1 MSNNLYD
8 LNLFNRLGQR
18 FLCPVLALLAFTE
31 SGSAMAEEHI
41 DTTVYL
47 GEVNVVALKQE
58 HAVRSEAV
66 SATVIGRV
74 DLEDINAVSMKGL
87 SDVVPNFF
95 IPDYGS
101 RVTSSMYVR
110 GIGARMDQP
119 AVGLNVDN
127 VPILNKNGYD
137 FDLADIESVEML
149 RGPQS
154 TLYGRNTIGGLINI
168 STVSPMRYQGW
179 RLSASAGTGN
189 DYRLSAGW
197 YGKPTEKFA
206 TSLILSGSYLGGFFR
221 NNYDG
226 HFLDHELSGSFRWKS
241 DWRISQKVYL
251 QNAFSVSLLDQGGY
265 PYEYVETGEI
275 NYNDPCYY
283 KRFML
288 SDGLTLR
295 YRGNGFSM
303 TSITAVQH
311 LADNMTLD
319 QDFRPEP
326 FFTLT
331 QRQHDTSVTEDI
343 VFRGDHTG
351 SRYHWIAGAFLFY
364 RHLGMTAPVTFK
376 DKGISDLIEEHRNSA
391 NPYYPIRWDTRE
403 FPLDS
408 RFTIPTA
415 GAALYHESRF
425 ELGRWRLT
433 AGIRLDYET
442 TTLDFRSICHTGYE
456 IFRLEDDGTLSPER
470 HVAINIDD
478 SGKLRREYF
487 NWMPKISAVYSLPME
502 GENNVYGV
510 ISRGYKAGGFNTQMF
525 SDVLQQR
532 LMGVMGIGSKYD
544 VDDIVG
550 YRPEY
555 SWNFEVGSH
564 LSFPRA
570 KINMDLSLFYIHCTD
585 QQLTMFPD
593 GNTTGRIMTNAGRTR
608 SFGGELA
615 VSWNPLDRLA
625 FTASYGYTNAKFI
638 DFFNGIEDFSGKFVP
653 YAPQNTLFVQGL
665 WTIPLSLRHIK
676 AVVADVNVR
685 GTGKIYWNEQNSLAQ
700 NFYALLGASLSLEA
714 RRWSL
719 QVWGRNLT
727 ATRYHTFYFMSMG
740 NEFLQQGRPLQ
751 GGVTF
756 RINI

>member
-1 MSNNLYD
+1 MRKVIILI
-8 LNLFNRLGQR
+8 LLAVQA
-18 FLCPVLALLAFTE
+18 LALRAVP
-31 SGSAMAEEHI
+31 GEETSETVA
-41 DTTVYL
+41 DTVQL
-47 GEVNVVALKQE
+47 QEVEVVAIKGGGQSLPD
-58 HAVRSEAV
+58 AV
-66 SATVIGRV
+66 SATVVGRREAEQ
-74 DLEDINAVSMKGL
+74 LNIQALKGL

-95 IPDYGS
+95 VPDYGS
-101 RVTSSMYVR
+101 RITSSIYVR
-110 GIGARMDQP
+110 GLGARMDQP

-408 RFTIPTA
+408 RFTIPAA